1 MRWVRSRTT
10 LLPVDETPTPVLQP
24 AFLGVVGAERLFLAV
39 PDRLDAPLIP
49 AWVSAFFTASARLVP
64 SAKLC
69 SIEPRWSQ
77 CPSIVKRM
85 LGYCCRNGG
94 RRATSPA
101 GRPGYHTCHIQR
113 RCLPRSVTKG
123 PPQPET

>member
-1 MRWVRSRTT
+1 M

-64 SAKLC
+64 SAH
-69 SIEPRWSQ
+69 
-77 CPSIVKRM
+77 VVFD
-85 LGYCCRNGG
+85 
-94 RRATSPA
+94 RATLVAVSLDREADVRVLLQKLRPA
-101 GRPGYHTCHIQR
+101 CNEPC
-113 RCLPRSVTKG
+113 
-123 PPQPET
+123 